1 MPTKVRFVHRHKEY
15 KRDDEVT
22 VSDSQAKEWKEQG
35 LIEIIEKGDFP
46 ETGQE
51 KVTPLHQLPDS
62 IKNLKSSF
70 NLEPGI
76 TGNDIRL
83 AINRLSGKAG
93 KPTTK
98 KATKKK

>member
-1 MPTKVRFVHRHKEY
+1 MSTKVKFVHRHKEY

-51 KVTPLHQLPDS
+51 QSQTINVD
-62 IKNLKSSF
+62 
-70 NLEPGI
+70 LEPRI
-76 TGNDIRL
+76 TGNDLLL
-83 AINRLSGKAG
+83 AINRSTQPKKETLKVRAP

-98 KATKKK
+98 KATKK